1 MAYLTKETVRRFLKR
16 AGAKR
21 VSDKAAEE
29 LAKVLDERAKALAS
43 EAKKLAEHSK
53 RRTVLRRDVKMA
65 KKNLLRFPNGVQIG
79 RITWM
84 LER

>member
-1 MAYLTKETVRRFLKR
+1 MPELTKEPVKRLLRR

-29 LAKVLDERAKALAS
+29 LAKTLEEQAKLIAS
-43 EAKKLAEHSK
+43 EAKKLSVHAG

-65 KKNLLRFPNGVQIG
+65 RKH
-79 RITWM
+79 
-84 LER
+84 LEK